1 MSMTDILRGVMAAQ
15 QKKKEPERRKSALAF
30 DEAGGGESDGLTDPA
45 GYASAYVAGMAAS
58 AIQQWA
64 ETDDLDETETS
75 ADRLMAMMIGI
86 ADSNKDGELSE
97 DEQDVVGS
105 ALEAAWDYLSSL
117 GAADEDISLLLNDW
131 DAGAGDRLRDL
142 VASVLPDGDDAAG
155 SAIDTFT
162 FGPGDQEPLLD
173 SAGVALDAA
182 YKKVIAVRKGKKVR
196 INKRISGT
204 VRLSAKQKVAIRKA
218 SMKSH
223 SAGALARRM
232 KSLRMRKSLGM

>member
-1 MSMTDILRGVMAAQ
+1 MSMTDLLRGVMNA
-15 QKKKEPERRKSALAF
+15 KRKSKEPERGKGGLAMDSAE
-30 DEAGGGESDGLTDPA
+30 EADYSGMTDPA
-45 GYASAYVAGMAAS
+45 GYAGAYVANMTAA

-75 ADRLMAMMIGI
+75 ADRLMAMMVGI

-117 GAADEDISLLLNDW
+117 GAADEDIALLLNDW
-131 DAGAGDRLRDL
+131 DADAGDRLRDL
-142 VASVLPDGDDAAG
+142 VASVLPDGEDAAG

-218 SMKSH
+218 GMKSH